1 MADRP
6 RLVEEANRLK
16 GLHQAGKEEECVE
29 SALACYYGISEIMV
43 AAEDRKDSRLI
54 TFAAMHIAVLAER
67 LGWLEDD
74 RLQKESRK

>member
-16 GLHQAGKEEECVE
+16 GLYQGGNEDECYE
-29 SALACYYGISEIMV
+29 AALSCYYGISEILT
-43 AAEDRKDSRLI
+43 AAEDRKDGRI
-54 TFAAMHIAVLAER
+54 VTFASPQIAALAER

-74 RLQKESRK
+74 RAKKSRK